1 MRETWVWSLGWENS
15 PGEGNVNPLQYSCL
29 GNVRDRG
36 AWRATVCGAAEAD
49 MTKHL
54 NNNMDFS
61 LSVFLKSDFI
71 ITTHRESYFKA

>member
-1 MRETWVWSLGWENS
+1 M
-15 PGEGNVNPLQYSCL
+15 
-29 GNVRDRG
+29 DRG
-36 AWRATVCGAAEAD
+36 AWRATVCGAAEAY